1 MILSKKALAI
11 EPSMTLSITAAAKK
25 MKSDGI
31 DIVSFGA
38 GEPDFDTPDLIKEA
52 AKKAIDDG
60 KTKYTAS
67 SGIFELKE
75 CILNKFKKDNDLEY
89 SVKQIIVST
98 GAKQCLSNVFQ
109 TILNPSDEVLIA
121 VPYWVSYPELIK
133 LSDGVPVF
141 VQCES
146 KNNYKYSLNAL
157 EQSVTS
163 KTKAII
169 INSPNNP
176 TGAVYSKKELTF
188 IAQFA
193 KKYDLFIISDEIY
206 EKLIYGNE
214 KHISIASLS
223 TDAYKRT
230 IVINGVSKSYSMTG
244 WRIGYAAGNAQIIKI
259 MTNIQ
264 SHTTSNP
271 NSIAQYAALAAISQ
285 TDNSLTLMVEEFKK
299 RRNYMA
305 QRLNNIKN
313 ITYLQPDGAFYIMIN
328 ISYTFEK
335 QYDHKKITD
344 SQSFA
349 KLLLENFNTAVIP
362 GIAFGM
368 DEYIRISYATSMQN
382 IEKGLDRI
390 EKFIDHIK

>member
-38 GEPDFDTPDLIKEA
+38 GEPDFDTPDLIKKA
-52 AKKAIDDG
+52 AKKAIDNG

-206 EKLIYGNE
+206 EKLIYGDE

-335 QYDHKKITD
+335 QYDHKKTTD

-390 EKFIDHIK
+390 EKFIDQIK

>member
-89 SVKQIIVST
+89 SVNQIIVST

-206 EKLIYGNE
+206 EKLIYGDE

-335 QYDHKKITD
+335 QYDHEKITD

-390 EKFIDHIK
+390 EEFIDQVK